1 MSQARCRRSAWWWWG
16 ACGAWALAGP
26 VMAAD
31 ISQAREV
38 APPPGDRGE
47 LLYELPIAP
56 VATSK
61 PSAPPTVRSPAP
73 VVSPASNAKAP
84 LARDDSRTT
93 APGVPPGRT
102 AARPVDK
109 PAVGVVRRPAS
120 EAANTPNRTGRLAG
134 TTEKRTPRLGEPP
147 RRAAVRGARSADVPR
162 ETPARERQ
170 RTQAKPGVAEP
181 VRPAQKGPSEPASP
195 ARPHLAWP
203 GYVGAHGQ
211 VFHVEHRQSAPPAP
225 RRDAVVRPSE
235 ACAFRSCRQG
245 ARCGWV
251 CSRPRM
257 QDDGPRPPQACR
269 QGERPCAP
277 AARQARWCA
286 NRLAPEA
293 PWHSMPAIPQ
303 GRDCVPSVARRA
315 WTWPPVRSA
324 TRTTTPRGR
333 LAAVPLHGP
342 D

>member
-26 VMAAD
+26 VMATG

-84 LARDDSRTT
+84 LARDDSRTIV
-93 APGVPPGRT
+93 PGLPPGRT
-102 AARPVDK
+102 AALPVDK

-162 ETPARERQ
+162 ETPARERP
-170 RTQAKPGVAEP
+170 RAQAKSGVAEP
-181 VRPAQKGPSEPASP
+181 VRPAQKGRAAGKALAKSEAAKTPMASR
-195 ARPHLAWP
+195 ARPRTTSA
-203 GYVGAHGQ
+203 
-211 VFHVEHRQSAPPAP
+211 EQSAARVAPEQASKKRVVTKTTVAKSASASKRGGPSTRAAAPAP
-225 RRDAVVRPSE
+225 QTLSPKGKAPTSRMAAPDTRRPGRAK
-235 ACAFRSCRQG
+235 AL
-245 ARCGWV
+245 
-251 CSRPRM
+251 
-257 QDDGPRPPQACR
+257 
-269 QGERPCAP
+269 AP
-277 AARQARWCA
+277 AARQA
-286 NRLAPEA
+286 
-293 PWHSMPAIPQ
+293 S
-303 GRDCVPSVARRA
+303 PSASKKARGV
-315 WTWPPVRSA
+315 TA
-324 TRTTTPRGR
+324 TRVAPSRAKT
-333 LAAVPLHGP
+333 AAPAVKAKKIAPQKVSRASSR
-342 D
+342 

>member
-1 MSQARCRRSAWWWWG
+1 MSEARCRRSALWWWG

-26 VMAAD
+26 VMATS

-162 ETPARERQ
+162 ETPARERPRAQ
-170 RTQAKPGVAEP
+170 VKPSVAEP
-181 VRPAQKGPSEPASP
+181 VRPAQKGRAAGKALAKSEAAKTPMVGGARPRTSAEQSGARAAPERASKKRVVTKTVVAKSASASKRGGPSTRAAAPATQSLSPKGKVPASRTAGP
-195 ARPHLAWP
+195 
-203 GYVGAHGQ
+203 
-211 VFHVEHRQSAPPAP
+211 
-225 RRDAVVRPSE
+225 DPSRTGR
-235 ACAFRSCRQG
+235 AKAL
-245 ARCGWV
+245 
-251 CSRPRM
+251 
-257 QDDGPRPPQACR
+257 
-269 QGERPCAP
+269 AP
-277 AARQARWCA
+277 AARQASPSAGKKARGVT
-286 NRLAPEA
+286 APRVA
-293 PWHSMPAIPQ
+293 PSRAKTAAPAVKVKKIAPQ
-303 GRDCVPSVARRA
+303 KVS
-315 WTWPPVRSA
+315 
-324 TRTTTPRGR
+324 RTSSR
-333 LAAVPLHGP
+333 
-342 D
+342 

>member
-1 MSQARCRRSAWWWWG
+1 MSQARCRRSAWWWG

-109 PAVGVVRRPAS
+109 PAVGVVRRPSS
-120 EAANTPNRTGRLAG
+120 EAANTPSHTGRLAG

-162 ETPARERQ
+162 ETPARERP
-170 RTQAKPGVAEP
+170 RAQAKPGVVEP
-181 VRPAQKGPSEPASP
+181 VRPAQKGRSAGKALAKSEAAKTPMAGR
-195 ARPHLAWP
+195 ARPRTL
-203 GYVGAHGQ
+203 
-211 VFHVEHRQSAPPAP
+211 VEQS
-225 RRDAVVRPSE
+225 
-235 ACAFRSCRQG
+235 G
-245 ARCGWV
+245 ARVAPERASKKRMVTKMTVAKSASASKRGGPSMRAAAPATQTLSPKGKAPT
-251 CSRPRM
+251 SRMAAPDTR
-257 QDDGPRPPQACR
+257 RPGRAKAL
-269 QGERPCAP
+269 AP
-277 AARQARWCA
+277 AARQASPSAGKKARGVT
-286 NRLAPEA
+286 APRVA
-293 PWHSMPAIPQ
+293 PSRAKTAAPAVKAKKIAPQ
-303 GRDCVPSVARRA
+303 KVS
-315 WTWPPVRSA
+315 
-324 TRTTTPRGR
+324 RTSSR
-333 LAAVPLHGP
+333 
-342 D
+342 

>member
-61 PSAPPTVRSPAP
+61 PSASPTVRSPAP
-73 VVSPASNAKAP
+73 VVSPASNAKVP

-102 AARPVDK
+102 VARPVDK
-109 PAVGVVRRPAS
+109 PAVGVVRRPSS

-134 TTEKRTPRLGEPP
+134 TTEKRTPRLVEPP
-147 RRAAVRGARSADVPR
+147 SRAVVRGARSADVPR

-170 RTQAKPGVAEP
+170 RTQAKPGVVEP
-181 VRPAQKGPSEPASP
+181 VRPAQKGRSAGKALAKSEAAKTPMAGR
-195 ARPHLAWP
+195 ARPRTL
-203 GYVGAHGQ
+203 VEQSGARVAPEQ
-211 VFHVEHRQSAPPAP
+211 ASKKRVVTKTTVAKSAAASKRGGPSTRAAAPAP
-225 RRDAVVRPSE
+225 QTLSPKGKAPTSRMAAPDTRRPGRAK
-235 ACAFRSCRQG
+235 AL
-245 ARCGWV
+245 
-251 CSRPRM
+251 
-257 QDDGPRPPQACR
+257 
-269 QGERPCAP
+269 AP
-277 AARQARWCA
+277 AARQASPSAGKKARGVT
-286 NRLAPEA
+286 APRVA
-293 PWHSMPAIPQ
+293 PSRAKTAAPAVKVKKIAPQ
-303 GRDCVPSVARRA
+303 KVS
-315 WTWPPVRSA
+315 
-324 TRTTTPRGR
+324 RTSSR
-333 LAAVPLHGP
+333 
-342 D
+342 

>member
-1 MSQARCRRSAWWWWG
+1 MSQARCRRSALWWWG

-73 VVSPASNAKAP
+73 VVSPASNAKVP

-120 EAANTPNRTGRLAG
+120 EAANTPSHTGRLVG
-134 TTEKRTPRLGEPP
+134 TTEKRTPRLVEPP
-147 RRAAVRGARSADVPR
+147 SRAAVRGARSADVPR
-162 ETPARERQ
+162 ETPARERPRAQ
-170 RTQAKPGVAEP
+170 VKPSVAEP
-181 VRPAQKGPSEPASP
+181 VRPAQKGRAAGKALPKSEAAKTPMASR
-195 ARPHLAWP
+195 ARPRTMSA
-203 GYVGAHGQ
+203 
-211 VFHVEHRQSAPPAP
+211 EQSAARVAPEQASKKRVVTKTTVAKSASASKRGGPSTRAAAPAP
-225 RRDAVVRPSE
+225 QTLSPKGKAPTSRMAAPDTRRPGRAK
-235 ACAFRSCRQG
+235 AL
-245 ARCGWV
+245 
-251 CSRPRM
+251 
-257 QDDGPRPPQACR
+257 
-269 QGERPCAP
+269 AP
-277 AARQARWCA
+277 AARQASP
-286 NRLAPEA
+286 LASKKARGVTA
-293 PWHSMPAIPQ
+293 PRVAPSRAKTAAPAVKAKKIAPQ
-303 GRDCVPSVARRA
+303 KAS
-315 WTWPPVRSA
+315 
-324 TRTTTPRGR
+324 RTSSR
-333 LAAVPLHGP
+333 
-342 D
+342 

>member
-1 MSQARCRRSAWWWWG
+1 MLVQQPASTALPASRRTPTSPRSSSSPCAFSRP
-16 ACGAWALAGP
+16 ALA
-26 VMAAD
+26 
-31 ISQAREV
+31 
-38 APPPGDRGE
+38 PPGHQ
-47 LLYELPIAP
+47 
-56 VATSK
+56 T
-61 PSAPPTVRSPAP
+61 APPTS
-73 VVSPASNAKAP
+73 
-84 LARDDSRTT
+84 
-93 APGVPPGRT
+93 G
-102 AARPVDK
+102 
-109 PAVGVVRRPAS
+109 
-120 EAANTPNRTGRLAG
+120 
-134 TTEKRTPRLGEPP
+134 GEPCRPWASWPP
-147 RRAAVRGARSADVPR
+147 R
-162 ETPARERQ
+162 TWPALFRQ
-170 RTQAKPGVAEP
+170 N
-181 VRPAQKGPSEPASP
+181 GPSEPASP

-203 GYVGAHGQ
+203 GHVGAHGR

-235 ACAFRSCRQG
+235 ACASRSCRRG

-251 CSRPRM
+251 CSQPRM
-257 QDDGPRPPQACR
+257 MDDEPRPLQACR

-293 PWHSMPAIPQ
+293 PWHSMPATPQ